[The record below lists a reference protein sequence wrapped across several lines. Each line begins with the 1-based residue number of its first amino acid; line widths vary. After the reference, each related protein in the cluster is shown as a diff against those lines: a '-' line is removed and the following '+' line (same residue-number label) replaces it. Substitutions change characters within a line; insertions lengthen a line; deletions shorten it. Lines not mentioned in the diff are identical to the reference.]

1 MTTYSEQDADRQRS
15 HSLASTTALSRQLSL
30 SALPDE
36 LARRLDLA
44 DQVMH
49 SQFWLDAVLK
59 PQMLRK
65 RHATIAQP
73 SYACKA
79 ALAGQMAVW
88 RVYIPPFPRRICD
101 V

>member
-1 MTTYSEQDADRQRS
+1 MTTTSEQDADRQRS

-44 DQVMH
+44 DQVKR
-49 SQFWLDAVLK
+49 SQPPLDAVLK
-59 PQMLRK
+59 PQLLRH

-73 SYACKA
+73 ACKA
-79 ALAGQMAVW
+79 ALVG
-88 RVYIPPFPRRICD
+88 
-101 V
+101 